1 MVSVSWQISE
11 EWQFCVFRKL
21 YWSVNYDCL
30 YFVTEHMAAWT
41 DVNIVKNNFK
51 MSYRDVLFK
60 QMRKAFHFMFK
71 YILRV
76 KLMVV
81 LQWKQQVSHW
91 QFSDLITL
99 PCGRLNPLGSALIED
114 LLVRSTQNHYGTVDL
129 IVSWQTL
136 SVIKLHNLYQ
146 YLKFYSQFA
155 S

>member
-30 YFVTEHMAAWT
+30 YHATVST
-41 DVNIVKNNFK
+41 DVT
-51 MSYRDVLFK
+51 RCLFK

-71 YILRV
+71 CILRV

-91 QFSDLITL
+91 QFSDLITF
-99 PCGRLNPLGSALIED
+99 PCGRLNPLGSALNED